1 MQFENFF
8 QISLFVVPFQVTTFV
23 NNFQITVIRN
33 EKSK

>member
-8 QISLFVVPFQVTTFV
+8 QISLFVVPVQVTTFV